1 MMSRAGPARPR
12 PEYKEDGTAMQIH
25 NQLPLLLDC
34 LRRWEARP
42 GLVAFESEY
51 YRPLSRWLDIV
62 FGDARSL
69 YVQLL
74 ELNWPAYRQETL
86 ALDPAR
92 EEQRLRRRL
101 EQVEACFGVTLGGES
116 LLFGAF
122 TCMDGYARFDRGA
135 HCVYL
140 GVDESHGRGAYLD
153 VLIAHELTHVVRET
167 RPTVWSGWGRPALRL
182 EMTHDDFT
190 EHLPVVEHLMNEGFS
205 CVVSELLVPGEDAWH
220 YAYQSEDSLARVVEH
235 GPAVDAIVHAEL
247 QDPDGDYGRLYSP
260 RRYGRQMPQFT
271 HYVWAWQ
278 WVKHLLLDVA
288 NGDPKALVGRCSR
301 ELVDDALAFRLERV
315 R

>member
-1 MMSRAGPARPR
+1 VEIRN
-12 PEYKEDGTAMQIH
+12 H
-25 NQLPLLLDC
+25 LPLLVDC
-34 LRRWEARP
+34 VRRWETRP
-42 GLVAFESEY
+42 GLVAFETEY
-51 YRPLSRWLDIV
+51 YAPLAPWLDTV

-69 YVQLL
+69 YAQLL
-74 ELNWPAYRQETL
+74 ELTWAQYRTETL

-92 EEQRLRRRL
+92 EEARLRRRL
-101 EQVEACFGVTLGGES
+101 AQVEALFGLELGGEA

-167 RPTVWSGWGRPALRL
+167 RPSVWSGWGLSL
-182 EMTHDDFT
+182 DMTHDDFA
-190 EHLPVVEHLMNEGFS
+190 EHLPVVEHLLNEGFS
-205 CVVSELLVPGEDAWH
+205 CAVSELLVPGEDPWH

-235 GPAVDAIVHAEL
+235 GPAVDAVVHAEL
-247 QDPDGDYGRLYSP
+247 RDPDGDYGRLYSP
-260 RRYGRQMPQFT
+260 RRYGRLMPPFT

-278 WVKHLLLDVA
+278 WAKHLLRTEA
-288 NGDPKALVGRCSR
+288 GGDPRRLVGRCSR
-301 ELVDDALAFRLERV
+301 ELVESALAFQLRGLL
-315 R
+315 